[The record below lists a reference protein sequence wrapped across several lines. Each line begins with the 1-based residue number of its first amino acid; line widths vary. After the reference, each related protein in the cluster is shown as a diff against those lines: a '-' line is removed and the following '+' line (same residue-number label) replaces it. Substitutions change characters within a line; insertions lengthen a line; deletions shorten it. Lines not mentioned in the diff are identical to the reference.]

1 MWPAILLLSSSPGCH
16 VVLHS
21 KGLVLPTSSPAA
33 QVSVCS
39 NSGCVMDGTTVLM
52 EQMNMAVTT
61 PPILPSV
68 SLLYFRPQP
77 ESQKMSK
84 SNTLKI
90 EYLLFYSRV
99 LSFLMR
105 GHRSGNVSGP
115 QLQSHLV
122 PKHLAV
128 HCWSKRSS
136 CSPAT
141 VQSKNSFHILYLL
154 LYVHVK

>member
-1 MWPAILLLSSSPGCH
+1 MNKLHLLLNVESYILCFLLLFHFTCYHVTWAILHLSSSPVCH
-16 VVLHS
+16 VLLPL

-33 QVSVCS
+33 QANVCS
-39 NSGCVMDGTTVLM
+39 SSGCVMDGTTALM

-68 SLLYFRPQP
+68 RLLILFIIRISL

-90 EYLLFYSRV
+90 DFSLFYSHV
-99 LSFLMR
+99 HSFLMR

-115 QLQSHLV
+115 
-122 PKHLAV
+122 
-128 HCWSKRSS
+128 
-136 CSPAT
+136 
-141 VQSKNSFHILYLL
+141 
-154 LYVHVK
+154 